1 MYNKIKKLI
10 TTKKN
15 WRVRNLYIFF
25 SKFNK
30 FFLIFKT
37 VHKKTAKE
45 DISPNNKEKKPALD
59 NILFAPDFL

>member
-1 MYNKIKKLI
+1 MYNKIKKPI
-10 TTKKN
+10 TTKKIEGKK
-15 WRVRNLYIFF
+15 LIYFF

-45 DISPNNKEKKPALD
+45 DISPSKKRENLH
-59 NILFAPDFL
+59 